1 MEKKD
6 INNLQEAYMSIYESQ
21 DIDEEINIA
30 SEYFY
35 EMGLNEYGVDI
46 LIEELGLEDFSEFV
60 EEINEQYF
68 LDEATRTRLMKS
80 ADKKNKILIGPKGS
94 RPQST
99 TKAAIKKHGGTIR
112 GGISGGVSNTIMK
125 KALSKAKD
133 TQPAS
138 TSSPEK
144 TKRGIAGRLGA
155 ALGGAVKRAK
165 QDIETVK
172 KTAQTAKKAFDTGV
186 EGLNRASDSR
196 LARQARVA
204 TKKGFRRQEKAMT
217 AAGGTLGRAA
227 ARSSVVRDT
236 FRAGQR
242 LGRAVRGEEYDYVI
256 EYLIDGGYVDTVE
269 SAEAI
274 IDCISEEWKEE
285 ILMEG
290 FKRMN
295 RSKIEKQAK
304 KLGGDRGDILRIVA
318 DKMDTPQER
327 RYSTSQARKNR
338 AGAGSQYRKAKELQA
353 RDDAKADI
361 EKYGLH

>member
-1 MEKKD
+1 MRD
-6 INNLQEAYMSIYESQ
+6 QQIADLMEAYTEVCTNQQTLSKVEV
-21 DIDEEINIA
+21 A
-30 SEYFY
+30 TEYFY

-68 LDEATRTRLMKS
+68 LDEATRTRLMIS
-80 ADKKNKILIGPKGS
+80 ADKKNKILTGPKGS

-112 GGISGGVSNTIMK
+112 SGISGGVSNTIK
-125 KALSKAKD
+125 KNALNKAKD

-144 TKRGIAGRLGA
+144 TKKGIAGRLGA

-172 KTAQTAKKAFDTGV
+172 KTAKTAKRVFDTGV

-204 TKKGFRRQEKAMT
+204 TKQGFIRQEKAMR
-217 AAGGTLGRAA
+217 AAGGALGRAA
-227 ARSSVVRDT
+227 ARSSAVRDT
-236 FRAGQR
+236 FKAGQR
-242 LGRAVRGEEYDYVI
+242 LGRALRGEEYDYVI
-256 EYLIDGGYVDTVE
+256 EYLIDEGYVDNVE

-274 IDCISEEWKEE
+274 IDCISEQWLESIIEETPRIKYLRDKFNKQNKEKSGSAHKY
-285 ILMEG
+285 IPG
-290 FKRMN
+290 
-295 RSKIEKQAK
+295 KQN
-304 KLGGDRGDILRIVA
+304 
-318 DKMDTPQER
+318 
-327 RYSTSQARKNR
+327 TSQAL
-338 AGAGSQYRKAKELQA
+338 QKAKKSA
-353 RDDAKADI
+353 SHMSGD
-361 EKYGLH
+361 Y